1 MDAEGETVQ
10 KSLKLL
16 GFDVR
21 KVDTI
26 KVYRIVVAA
35 KGSKEAV
42 KTVENA
48 SRRLLANP
56 VVQEYAVTVV

>member
-1 MDAEGETVQ
+1 M
-10 KSLKLL
+10 
-16 GFDVR
+16 GFDVK

-35 KGSKEAV
+35 KSNDDAV

-48 SRRLLANP
+48 AKRLLANP